1 MKKTNITNRLKE
13 QLQEKGKKEETIVVD
28 KVITEDELKDVLDL
42 EVINSISEDKDLV
55 NFLKENTLKLFNI
68 QAKSVILIGEVLTDV
83 FERLSKQG
91 SSEGVYEKWLKL
103 NNFNKQT
110 ALRYRKRYFVF
121 NEAKEESKNIVL
133 TLSQN
138 IIDKIYEN
146 KEFIEL
152 LNNGIS
158 KRELINNINAKNIEV
173 KEENWNLIDFSFK
186 NYINLFSDF
195 DKKIETLKEKE
206 KLELQ
211 KYLEKINKILNK

>member
-1 MKKTNITNRLKE
+1 MKKINITNRLKE
-13 QLQEKGKKEETIVVD
+13 QLQEKGKKEENIVID

-42 EVINSISEDKDLV
+42 EVINSISEDKELV
-55 NFLKENTLKLFNI
+55 SFLKENTIKLFNI
-68 QAKSVILIGEVLTDV
+68 QAKSVILIGEVLTEV

-91 SSEGVYEKWLKL
+91 SSEGIYEKWLKL

-121 NEAKEESKNIVL
+121 NEVKEDSKNIVL

-152 LNNGIS
+152 LNNGAS
-158 KRELINNINAKNIEV
+158 KRELINNINTKNIGL
-173 KEENWNLIDFSFK
+173 KEEKLDLIDFSFK

-206 KLELQ
+206 KIELQ

>member
-121 NEAKEESKNIVL
+121 NEAREESKNIVL

>member
-91 SSEGVYEKWLKL
+91 SSEGIYEKWLKL